1 MAASQIRVVDAEGDE
16 QRLVLGVFKVEAAGV
31 AVWIQ
36 EVSGEEG
43 GFQGGLQTS
52 LLNNLQDRVA
62 TDQDERP

>member
-1 MAASQIRVVDAEGDE
+1 MD
-16 QRLVLGVFKVEAAGV
+16 LGVLKVEAAGV

-52 LLNNLQDRVA
+52 LLNNVQDRVA